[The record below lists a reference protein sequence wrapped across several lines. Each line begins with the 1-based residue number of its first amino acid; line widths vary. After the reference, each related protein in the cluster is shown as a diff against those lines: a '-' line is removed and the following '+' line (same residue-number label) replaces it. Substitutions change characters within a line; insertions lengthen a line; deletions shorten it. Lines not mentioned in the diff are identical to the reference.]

1 MQSILFGLASAIGW
15 GAGDFMGGLVSRHTG
30 AVRASLYVQAG
41 GLIPVLVIAFLNHQL
56 TMPLADWL
64 WCGAAG
70 VLGSLGFLALYLA
83 LANGQM
89 STAAPIAAITSAG
102 LPAIVGILKDGMPSG
117 FTLTGFLFA
126 LVAIWLISQSG
137 QDLATLHLRLKDMAL
152 PFLAGLGFGA
162 YFIFVA
168 QGGQT
173 SVFAPMVAVRV
184 SGGFTLL
191 LVAAFSRQL
200 QLPPRPMLPLVI
212 LNISADVLGS
222 LFFVLAV
229 QAGRMDIAAV
239 LASLYSGATVL
250 LAWLILREKING
262 RQWVG
267 IVTALLAI
275 ILITL

>member
-1 MQSILFGLASAIGW
+1 MQSILFGLSAALFW
-15 GAGDFMGGLVSRHTG
+15 GAGDFTGGLVSRRMG

-41 GLIPVLVIAFLNHQL
+41 GLIPALAIAFLAHQL

-70 VLGSLGFLALYLA
+70 ILGSLGFLALYLA
-83 LANGQM
+83 FANGQM
-89 STAAPIAAITSAG
+89 STAAPIAAITSAS

-117 FTLTGFLFA
+117 FTMTGFLLA

-137 QDLATLHLRLKDMAL
+137 QDLAPFHLRWKDMAL
-152 PFLAGLGFGA
+152 PFLAGVGFAA

-168 QGGQT
+168 QGGRT
-173 SVFAPMVAVRV
+173 SIFAPMVAVRAA
-184 SGGFTLL
+184 GGFTLL

-200 QLPPRPMLPLVI
+200 QLPSRPMLPLTF
-212 LNISADVLGS
+212 LNVSADLLGS

-229 QAGRMDIAAV
+229 QSGRMDIAAV

-250 LAWLILREKING
+250 LAWFILREKINPK
-262 RQWVG
+262 QWAG
-267 IVTALLAI
+267 IMITLAAI
-275 ILITL
+275 VLITI

>member
-1 MQSILFGLASAIGW
+1 MQSILFGLSAAIGW
-15 GAGDFMGGLVSRHTG
+15 GAGDFMGGLVSRRTG

-41 GLIPVLVIAFLNHQL
+41 GLIPTLVIAFLNHQL

-102 LPAIVGILKDGMPSG
+102 LPAIVGILKDGMPSR

-137 QDLATLHLRLKDMAL
+137 QNPATLHLRLKDMAL
-152 PFLAGLGFGA
+152 PFLAGVGFAA

-168 QGGQT
+168 KGGQN
-173 SVFAPMVAVRV
+173 SIFAPMVAVRAT
-184 SGGFTLL
+184 GGFTLL
-191 LVAAFSRQL
+191 LVAALSRQL
-200 QLPPRPMLPLVI
+200 QLPPRPILPLVI

-222 LFFVLAV
+222 LFFILAV
-229 QAGRMDIAAV
+229 QSGRMDIAAV

-250 LAWLILREKING
+250 LAWLILREKISPK
-262 RQWVG
+262 QWVG
-267 IVTALLAI
+267 IMITLAAI
-275 ILITL
+275 ILITI

>member
-15 GAGDFMGGLVSRHTG
+15 GAGDFMGGLVSRRTG

-41 GLIPVLVIAFLNHQL
+41 GLIPALAIAFFANQL

-83 LANGQM
+83 FANGQM

-117 FTLTGFLFA
+117 FTMTGFLLA

-152 PFLAGLGFGA
+152 PFLAGVGFAA

-173 SVFAPMVAVRV
+173 SVFTPLVAVRAT
-184 SGGFTLL
+184 GGFTLL
-191 LVAAFSRQL
+191 LVATFSSQL

-212 LNISADVLGS
+212 LNVSADVLGS

-229 QAGRMDIAAV
+229 QSGRMDIAAV

-250 LAWLILREKING
+250 LAWLILREKINPK
-262 RQWVG
+262 QWAG
-267 IVTALLAI
+267 ILMTLAAI
-275 ILITL
+275 ILITM